1 MAPDLLSVQDVSVT
15 YSTESGIAHVLDQVI
30 TLDQLPAPSYVRR
43 PG

>member
-1 MAPDLLSVQDVSVT
+1 MKYAEKRYP
-15 YSTESGIAHVLDQVI
+15 HVLDQVI